1 MIGKVLKSLL
11 SDAYDAGY
19 NDQLA
24 GETYKELAELVT
36 AKADELLEQKTISD
50 DEWYEIH
57 DENMSNLMLVDD
69 VAEI

>member
-11 SDAYDAGY
+11 SEAYDAWY
-19 NDQLA
+19 NDRLP
-24 GETYKELAELVT
+24 GKTYKELAKLVM
-36 AKADELLEQKTISD
+36 AKADELIEAKAISD
-50 DEWYEIH
+50 DEWYDIH

>member
-1 MIGKVLKSLL
+1 MTP
-11 SDAYDAGY
+11 
-19 NDQLA
+19 DQLA

-36 AKADELLEQKTISD
+36 AKADELLEQKAISD
-50 DEWYEIH
+50 DERYEIH

>member
-11 SDAYDAGY
+11 SDAYDAWY

-36 AKADELLEQKTISD
+36 AKADELLEQKVISD

>member
-1 MIGKVLKSLL
+1 MIGKVLKSIL
-11 SDAYDAGY
+11 SDAYDAWY

-24 GETYKELAELVT
+24 GETYKELAALVT
-36 AKADELLEQKTISD
+36 AKADKLLEAKSITD

>member
-11 SDAYDAGY
+11 SDAYDAWY

>member
-11 SDAYDAGY
+11 SDAYDAWY

-36 AKADELLEQKTISD
+36 AKADELLEKKAISD

>member
-11 SDAYDAGY
+11 SDAYDAWY

-36 AKADELLEQKTISD
+36 AKADELLEQKAI
-50 DEWYEIH
+50 EIH

>member
-11 SDAYDAGY
+11 SDAYDAWY

-36 AKADELLEQKTISD
+36 AEADELLEQKAISD
-50 DEWYEIH
+50 DEWYAIH

-69 VAEI
+69 VADI

>member
-11 SDAYDAGY
+11 SDAYDAWY

-36 AKADELLEQKTISD
+36 AKADELLE
-50 DEWYEIH
+50 
-57 DENMSNLMLVDD
+57 
-69 VAEI
+69 

>member
-11 SDAYDAGY
+11 SDAYDAWY

-36 AKADELLEQKTISD
+36 AKADELLEQKAISD
-50 DEWYEIH
+50 DEWYGSTANCRHIVSGRCG
-57 DENMSNLMLVDD
+57 DP
-69 VAEI
+69 A

>member
-11 SDAYDAGY
+11 SDAYDAWY

-36 AKADELLEQKTISD
+36 AKADELLEQKSISD